1 MVEQNLNA
9 GPEGEG
15 AATTTSSGSG
25 SSSGGGGGEYRR
37 SGGEDGHR
45 ERSDYRRDRGG
56 PRGRGNRFGRRMKV
70 CPFCDDKNN
79 IIDYKRVDMLQRF
92 LTDRGTIRSRRKVG
106 TCAKHQRRLA
116 IAIKRARHLA
126 LLPYTSEHI
135 RGA

>member
-1 MVEQNLNA
+1 MVDQNID
-9 GPEGEG
+9 GEIG
-15 AATTTSSGSG
+15 
-25 SSSGGGGGEYRR
+25 GGGGGEPRR
-37 SGGEDGHR
+37 SGGDEGHR
-45 ERSDYRRDRGG
+45 GGGGGYRDRDRD
-56 PRGRGNRFGRRMKV
+56 RGRGNRFSRRMKV

-79 IIDYKRVDMLQRF
+79 VIDYKRVDMLQRF

-126 LLPYTSEHI
+126 LLAYTSEHI

>member
-1 MVEQNLNA
+1 MEDTLEEQIRDTDT
-9 GPEGEG
+9 G
-15 AATTTSSGSG
+15 TT
-25 SSSGGGGGEYRR
+25 GGGGETRR
-37 SGGEDGHR
+37 SGGDEGH
-45 ERSDYRRDRGG
+45 RGG
-56 PRGRGNRFGRRMKV
+56 PRDRERGRGNRFSRRAKV

-116 IAIKRARHLA
+116 VAIKRARHLA

>member
-1 MVEQNLNA
+1 
-9 GPEGEG
+9 
-15 AATTTSSGSG
+15 
-25 SSSGGGGGEYRR
+25 
-37 SGGEDGHR
+37 
-45 ERSDYRRDRGG
+45 
-56 PRGRGNRFGRRMKV
+56 MKV
-70 CPFCDDKNN
+70 CTFCDDKNN
-79 IIDYKRVDMLQRF
+79 VIDYKRVDMLQRF